1 VPPLPTPAELY
12 QSFGV
17 VDDSQFL
24 LDLIRIPLP
33 GPGPLNTLASFTL
46 PVGNIAYLRKNLTP
60 GHLDRDRAAYVTGL
74 TINAHDP
81 THADSQG
88 LMQSCTAFL
97 TGARVLDNAAFIAAV
112 DGVGLPDPQGQTPVE
127 VNGWEV
133 DDLGRFKLMV
143 YDAQALDD
151 NNNALL
157 VLKVLRCWV
166 LFHEPTPPPPET
178 PEQRSIRASAIF
190 ASQKLTAYHD
200 YVTLPDADLWK
211 ASHELTTV
219 ARQLESAGWAADAVA
234 ARTLLVTALQSF
246 RPSADQQ
253 LDYLIFLAE
262 QRQNLIARLVEQGRF
277 AEARALGPL
286 AVANYRDYYTALPEA
301 GRDVIVRVRLD
312 PDLVELQRQ
321 LRDAGLSTEPV
332 EAVQLLVEGFRASTP
347 PTEPADL
354 LDFTLKFAEALQDLI
369 ARLIDDH
376 RASDAKALV
385 GDALDEYRRYVNL
398 PGSDRA
404 HVVEDLSSLVQLLSQ
419 AQLTAE
425 ADAAKQAAQDL
436 GP

>member
-1 VPPLPTPAELY
+1 V
-12 QSFGV
+12 
-17 VDDSQFL
+17 
-24 LDLIRIPLP
+24 
-33 GPGPLNTLASFTL
+33 
-46 PVGNIAYLRKNLTP
+46 
-60 GHLDRDRAAYVTGL
+60 
-74 TINAHDP
+74 
-81 THADSQG
+81 
-88 LMQSCTAFL
+88 
-97 TGARVLDNAAFIAAV
+97 
-112 DGVGLPDPQGQTPVE
+112 
-127 VNGWEV
+127 
-133 DDLGRFKLMV
+133 
-143 YDAQALDD
+143 
-151 NNNALL
+151 
-157 VLKVLRCWV
+157 
-166 LFHEPTPPPPET
+166 
-178 PEQRSIRASAIF
+178 
-190 ASQKLTAYHD
+190 
-200 YVTLPDADLWK
+200 WK

-312 PDLVELQRQ
+312 PDLAELQRQ

-332 EAVQLLVEGFRASTP
+332 EALQLLVVGFRASTP
-347 PTEPADL
+347 PTEPANL
-354 LDFTLKFAEALQDLI
+354 LDFTLKFAEALKDLT

-404 HVVEDLSSLVQLLSQ
+404 HVVEDLGSLAQLLSQ

-425 ADAAKQAAQDL
+425 ADAAKRAAQDL